1 MKRCASLILIFILV
15 HKDAFLQNNYT
26 GFKTYRAEIH
36 RNDGYSIAFLL
47 LSGKKDGKPIWVIKN
62 AMEEIQLRNLSSVHD
77 STLMEFPVFE
87 SQLHL
92 GRLQKGIY
100 KGLWFKGAPGGFN
113 TQKVTVH
120 TAEHKRFQDQ
130 EKLPVYNIKGRWS
143 VVFRK
148 TDNTT
153 RPAVAEFNQ
162 EGNYLTGSFLTPSG
176 DYRYLEGIV
185 SGDSLKLSTFDGS
198 HAFYFQAKINGND
211 EISSGVYCSGA
222 ARIESWIAR
231 RDERATLPEQRTTSQ
246 FSEDERQLAFRF
258 PDLND
263 HMISLND
270 DRFRGKPV
278 IIQLMGSWC
287 SNCMDET
294 AFMSDYYR
302 KNRQRGIEMIGL
314 AYEYSTNFDRSRK
327 SLLKFKQRFDVQYPL
342 LITGVSASDSLRMEK
357 TLPKLKSFT
366 AIPTTIFIGKDG
378 LIKKIHTGFYGPGT
392 GEDHEKEIREFDETV
407 KTLLEQ

>member
-130 EKLPVYNIKGRWS
+130 EKLPVHNIKGRWS

-198 HAFYFQAKINGND
+198 HAFYFQ
-211 EISSGVYCSGA
+211 
-222 ARIESWIAR
+222 
-231 RDERATLPEQRTTSQ
+231 
-246 FSEDERQLAFRF
+246 
-258 PDLND
+258 
-263 HMISLND
+263 
-270 DRFRGKPV
+270 
-278 IIQLMGSWC
+278 
-287 SNCMDET
+287 
-294 AFMSDYYR
+294 
-302 KNRQRGIEMIGL
+302 
-314 AYEYSTNFDRSRK
+314 
-327 SLLKFKQRFDVQYPL
+327 
-342 LITGVSASDSLRMEK
+342 
-357 TLPKLKSFT
+357 
-366 AIPTTIFIGKDG
+366 
-378 LIKKIHTGFYGPGT
+378 
-392 GEDHEKEIREFDETV
+392 
-407 KTLLEQ
+407 